1 MTAAAVID
9 DPEADVIRASAAI
22 ALVSNRLLEAQADL
36 ADLRRSVAE
45 TAFLAEVDPSRKK
58 ALLDL
63 RARLA
68 AAESRVGE
76 LTGPASMRKPA
87 SRTPST
93 SATFMAVTP
102 LSGMIVASPR
112 PSTMVFARLTLI
124 VRSTW

>member
-1 MTAAAVID
+1 MRMKTSCTV
-9 DPEADVIRASAAI
+9 VG
-22 ALVSNRLLEAQADL
+22 
-36 ADLRRSVAE
+36 
-45 TAFLAEVDPSRKK
+45 
-58 ALLDL
+58 
-63 RARLA
+63 LA
-68 AAESRVGE
+68 AWSADAPWGPISSRVGE